1 MTASSTNDH
10 AASTPGSG
18 GTCRILIADDEL
30 FIATGLSAMV
40 TQLGYHV
47 AGIAADGEQAIT
59 LAQDHLPD
67 LALLDIR
74 MPKVNGIEAAAAIFE
89 KFAIPTIIVS
99 AYSDEEHLQRIVD
112 YPEGAGVY
120 GYLLKPVSA
129 DDLRVTIG
137 VVRRRAEVDAERRK
151 RLKQLNEN
159 IANRRLVE
167 QAKWILVDKLKL
179 SEPQAHD
186 KLQKTARDRRKPLCE
201 IAQIVVDTGN
211 LPV

>member
-40 TQLGYHV
+40 SQLGYQV

-201 IAQIVVDTGN
+201 IAQIVVDTGS

>member
-40 TQLGYHV
+40 SQLGYQV

-179 SEPQAHD
+179 TEPQAHD

-201 IAQIVVDTGN
+201 IAQIVVDTGS

>member
-40 TQLGYHV
+40 SQLGYQV

-179 SEPQAHD
+179 TEPQAHD